1 MFASSFCMCYNTNM
15 KINASYSCR
24 IIQYRHIF
32 KETVQIYRDAV
43 DFFIDVCLREW
54 EQFSGL
60 KYQTEST
67 TVMERLTVIT
77 KNRISVPY
85 DFAGADKRFYKMPC
99 YLRRSAIA
107 EAYGK
112 VCSYMSN
119 FSNWEA
125 AETSVRGKC
134 PSLPKA
140 GYVYPVLYKDNM
152 YACTDNPYIFKVK
165 VYIHNTWDWLAVRV
179 RKSDVDYI
187 KRHCASQKQL
197 SPTLQKRGK
206 VWSLDFAFEE
216 KVTIPNTPI
225 VEQTVLAVDLGIKN
239 ACTCSVMSS
248 DGTILGKRFLK
259 LPREYDSLWHVV
271 GKIKKAQRLGAR
283 NPKTLWARAKG
294 LNDRISVLTAQFIID
309 TAVLYNVD
317 VIVMEHLD
325 LQHKKRGSKKQRL
338 ALWRAKYVQAMV
350 EHKAHANGMRVSHV
364 NAWGTSRLAYDGSG
378 KILRGKESERTYGNY
393 SICEFQNGKI
403 YNCDLN
409 ASYNIGA
416 RYFIRELIKPLP
428 VTVRLLIEAKVPQ
441 CSRRSTCT
449 LSTLISLHAAL
460 LELAPKDAESGL
472 YGGRAVRCA

>member
-1 MFASSFCMCYNTNM
+1 MNLISQYGVRITR
-15 KINASYSCR
+15 YSC
-24 IIQYRHIF
+24 IF
-32 KETVQIYRDAV
+32 NDTVEIYRRAV

-54 EQFSGL
+54 EQFSDL

-67 TVMERLTVIT
+67 AVMERLTVTT

-85 DFAGADKRFYKMPC
+85 DFTKADKRFYKMPC

-119 FSNWEA
+119 LSNWEA
-125 AETSVRGKC
+125 EDLLTRGER
-134 PSLPKA
+134 PTAPKA

-152 YACTDNPYIFKVK
+152 YAGTDNPYIFKVK
-165 VYIHNTWDWLAVRV
+165 AYTRNTWDWLAVRV

-187 KRHCASQKQL
+187 KRHCASPKQL
-197 SPTLQKRGK
+197 SPTLRKRGK

-216 KVTIPNTPI
+216 KVTLPNTPV

-248 DGTILGKRFLK
+248 DGTVLGRRFLK

-271 GKIKKAQRLGAR
+271 NKIKKAQRLGAR

-325 LQHKKRGSKKQRL
+325 LQNKKHGSQKQRL

-350 EHKAHANGMRVSHV
+350 EHKAHANGMRISHV

-378 KILRGKESERTYGNY
+378 KVLRGKESERTYGNY
-393 SICEFQNGKI
+393 SICEFQNGKT

-416 RYFIRELIKPLP
+416 RYFIRELIKPLS
-428 VTVRLLIEAKVPQ
+428 VTARLPIEAKVPQ
-441 CSRRSTCT
+441 CSKRSTCT
-449 LSTLISLHAAL
+449 LSTLISLHAVL
-460 LELAPKDAESGL
+460 LDLAPEDAESGL
-472 YGGRAVRCA
+472 YGGRAVRYA

>member
-1 MFASSFCMCYNTNM
+1 MNLISQYSVRITHYN
-15 KINASYSCR
+15 
-24 IIQYRHIF
+24 HIF
-32 KETVQIYRDAV
+32 AETVAIYRDAV

-54 EQFSGL
+54 TLFVNL

-67 TVMERLTVIT
+67 AVMERLTVTT
-77 KNRISVPY
+77 KNRISVLY
-85 DFAGADKRFYKMPC
+85 DFAKADKRFYKMPC
-99 YLRRSAIA
+99 YLRRSTIA

-112 VCSYMSN
+112 VCSYKS
-119 FSNWEA
+119 SLANWEA
-125 AETSVRGKC
+125 AELSVRDKC
-134 PSLPKA
+134 PSFPKA
-140 GYVYPVLYKDNM
+140 GYVYPVLYKNNM

-165 VYIHNTWDWLAVRV
+165 VYIRNTWDWLSVTV

-187 KRHCASQKQL
+187 KRHCTFQKQL

-216 KVTIPNTPI
+216 KVTLSDLPVN
-225 VEQTVLAVDLGIKN
+225 EQTIVTVDLGIKN

-248 DGTILGKRFLK
+248 DGTILGRRFLK
-259 LPREYDSLWHVV
+259 LPREYDSLWHVA

-309 TAVLYNVD
+309 TAVLYNAD

-325 LQHKKRGSKKQRL
+325 LQHKKHGSQKQRL

-378 KILRGKESERTYGNY
+378 KVLRGKESEHAYNNY
-393 SICEFQNGKI
+393 SVCEFQGGKI

-416 RYFIRELIKPLP
+416 RYFIRELLKPLP
-428 VTVRLLIEAKVPQ
+428 ATVRLLIEAEVPQ
-441 CSRRSTCT
+441 CSKRSTCT
-449 LSTLISLHAAL
+449 LSTLVSLHAAL
-460 LELAPKDAESGL
+460 LELAPKDAESGP
-472 YGGRAVRCA
+472 YGGGAVRCA